1 MKLEGEARG
10 ADEDLLSGSGGPPVH
25 LTDRPLNILA
35 TAWVFHGVTNTFDG
49 VANTFDGV
57 TATLP
62 PGPTFGIPS
71 RSRPTSTR
79 VATDIDLRF
88 GA

>member
-62 PGPTFGIPS
+62 PGRT
-71 RSRPTSTR
+71 
-79 VATDIDLRF
+79 DLRNTEPVSANVDS
-88 GA
+88 GGYGH